1 MVIYKISGMGIV
13 RNRNWNWNNW
23 NIVALG
29 TDLSYCSLIPKQ
41 DLSQ

>member
-29 TDLSYCSLIPKQ
+29 TGI
-41 DLSQ
+41 